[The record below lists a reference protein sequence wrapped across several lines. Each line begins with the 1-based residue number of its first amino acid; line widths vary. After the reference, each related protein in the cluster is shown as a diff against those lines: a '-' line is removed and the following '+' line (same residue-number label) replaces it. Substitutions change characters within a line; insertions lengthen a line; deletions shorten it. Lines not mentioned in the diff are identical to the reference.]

1 MAESRNNARFVN
13 NADTNNNEEQKKS
26 SCLWYDM

>member
-13 NADTNNNEEQKKS
+13 NADTNNNEEQKGVHVF
-26 SCLWYDM
+26 DM